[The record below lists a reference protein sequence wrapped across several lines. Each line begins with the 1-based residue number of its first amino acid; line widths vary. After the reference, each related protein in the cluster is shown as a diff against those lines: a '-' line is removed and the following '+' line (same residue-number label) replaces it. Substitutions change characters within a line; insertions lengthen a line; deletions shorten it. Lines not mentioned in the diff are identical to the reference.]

1 MLQLELLQKLSDK
14 YVDKEMLVTDEKT
27 FSWKE
32 FKKCVENNLHNLLNE
47 KVLGLET
54 NRVAIISENSWQEC
68 VLFSCLNTLR
78 IPYSG
83 IDYSM
88 SDNKKISVISNAG
101 VSTVFYSEKYSPTK
115 FIMDSLP
122 KVNFIPLK
130 IITDKSTE
138 NNMKEFFPKI
148 RSNIVSFSFTSGTTN
163 TPKCI
168 YRTGSFDKRR
178 LPKLTEL
185 YQFGD
190 KDKFLVTMPFY
201 HVSVIGW
208 VKLTLVN
215 GGTVVFSDF
224 DSSNDM
230 VSKITSH
237 KITTTL
243 MTPPTLEKV
252 VDRIE
257 LSNFYNDSI
266 RFIMVGGK
274 NFPVLLKLRALKIFG
289 NVINEYYGS
298 SETGINTLSNSND
311 IRKYPE
317 SSGRVMDGSTVYI
330 VDDRNNLK
338 NIGEIG
344 RIAIHS
350 YQNAT
355 GYLNRDMEKAII
367 NDKLCILTADYGY
380 INSEGY
386 IFIVQRKIFNSEYQS
401 KNLFSL
407 ENRLRL
413 VRYVDDVSI
422 FQKEDGEYE
431 VVLSCKDISPLEIKV
446 LDDFV
451 KIIVQPYFSNYSLR
465 YVENISYSM
474 SGKVKYSTYLGG

>member
-1 MLQLELLQKLSDK
+1 MVEEQKLS
-14 YVDKEMLVTDEKT
+14 LTR
-27 FSWKE
+27 
-32 FKKCVENNLHNLLNE
+32 
-47 KVLGLET
+47 KVLSLSKV
-54 NRVAIISENSWQEC
+54 NVSSFHALPVS
-68 VLFSCLNTLR
+68 
-78 IPYSG
+78 
-83 IDYSM
+83 
-88 SDNKKISVISNAG
+88 KKREGEI
-101 VSTVFYSEKYSPTK
+101 
-115 FIMDSLP
+115 P
-122 KVNFIPLK
+122 KVLLDLVGERFLQSEITYDWIDNLVFPKKALKQSECDAAKIFGVDRTMYITSGTTVANQIALLSLLKRKDRVLVDRTCHQSIHLK